1 MSGIH
6 RIELEPAYVLH
17 TRHFRESS
25 LIVET
30 LARDHGR
37 LGLVARGARRPKSRL
52 RGLLQPFVPLLLSW
66 SGRGELATLTDAES
80 RGAGLPLV
88 GTAAIVGFYLNELVL
103 RFVHRHDPEPAL
115 FDHYRAAIE
124 GVASGADPEPVLRMF
139 EKRLLEAMGY
149 ALELEREADSGSE
162 IRPEGRYRY
171 TPDAGPRAWTNDSSP
186 GVCVSGTTL
195 LALARGQLTD
205 RRVLEEAKRLMRS
218 IIDAHCAGRPLE
230 SRSLW
235 RR

>member
-1 MSGIH
+1 M
-6 RIELEPAYVLH
+6 
-17 TRHFRESS
+17 
-25 LIVET
+25 
-30 LARDHGR
+30 
-37 LGLVARGARRPKSRL
+37 
-52 RGLLQPFVPLLLSW
+52 
-66 SGRGELATLTDAES
+66 TLTDAEF
-80 RGAGLPLV
+80 RGAAQPLV
-88 GTAAIVGFYLNELVL
+88 GSAAIVGFYLNELVL

-139 EKRLLEAMGY
+139 EKRLLEATGY

-171 TPDAGPRAWTNDSSP
+171 THDAGPRIWTNDSSP
-186 GVCVSGTTL
+186 GVCVSGATL